1 MLTATFKNTNRYF
14 VIGLLSLSIFWH
26 QNLNASNEPIIRVL
40 ISKEKNLRIRADSN
54 IPLNFKY
61 KNIIKKNVKGIT
73 LKKEINSTKLF
84 FDRNK
89 SKAYEIEE
97 DKGIVIRSSDKRGI
111 WVGGKRYSGLINI
124 KNFKNQIF
132 VVNIIGIEKYLTSV
146 VGSEMPHR
154 WPLEALKAQ
163 AIASRTYALKKT
175 GNDDLYDIDSTQMN
189 QVYNG
194 LEAKTYK
201 TNKAVKHTRSLVITH
216 KKKLINALF
225 HSSSA
230 GMTENSENVWR
241 DKYPYLISVK
251 DFDQKNPK
259 MYWKKIFSNQ
269 ELQILFPEIG
279 GIKEIEILDITKTG
293 RVKNI
298 KLIGNY
304 GSIKLKGTNL
314 RKKMGLKS
322 TLFRYKFISVKTH
335 KEKNKIKN
343 LNKSLLIS
351 GMGAGHGV
359 GMSQWGAKYLAM
371 SGYKAKDILKY
382 YYKGIQIK
390 PFKEIYK

>member
-1 MLTATFKNTNRYF
+1 MLTTILKFTNKYF
-14 VIGLLSLSIFWH
+14 VIVFISLSLFCN
-26 QNLNASNEPIIRVL
+26 QNLKASNEPIIRVL

-54 IPLNFKY
+54 IPLIFKY

-73 LKKEINSTKLF
+73 LKKERNSTKLF
-84 FDRNK
+84 FDKNK
-89 SKAYEIEE
+89 SKVFEIGV
-97 DKGIVIRSSDKRGI
+97 DKGLVIKSNDKRGI
-111 WVGGKRYSGLINI
+111 WVGSKRYSGLINI
-124 KNFKNQIF
+124 QNLKNEIF
-132 VVNIIGIEKYLTSV
+132 VVNTIGIEKYLTSV

-163 AIASRTYALKKT
+163 SIASRTYALKKT
-175 GNDDLYDIDSTQMN
+175 GNDLYDIDSTQID

-194 LEAKTYK
+194 LESKTYK

-216 KKKLINALF
+216 KNKLINALF

-230 GMTENSENVWR
+230 GMTENSEDVWR
-241 DKYPYLISVK
+241 NKYPYLVSVK

-259 MYWKKIFSNQ
+259 LYWKKIFSNK
-269 ELQILFPEIG
+269 ELQILFPNIG

-304 GSIKLKGTNL
+304 GSLDFSGTNL

-322 TLFRYKFISVKTH
+322 TLFRFKFIKVDNV
-335 KEKNKIKN
+335 KEKNKSNN
-343 LNKSLLIS
+343 LNESLIIS

-371 SGYKAKDILKY
+371 RGYKAKDILEY
-382 YYKGIQIK
+382 FYKGIQIK
-390 PFKEIYK
+390 PFKKIYK

>member
-1 MLTATFKNTNRYF
+1 MLITALKLTNKYI
-14 VIGLLSLSIFWH
+14 VICFISLSFFCS
-26 QNLNASNEPIIRVL
+26 QNLYASREPIIRVL
-40 ISKEKNLRIRADSN
+40 IYKEKNLRIRADGD
-54 IPLNFKY
+54 IPLIFKY
-61 KNIIKKNVKGIT
+61 KNHTTKNIKGIT
-73 LKKEINSTKLF
+73 LKKENGVTKYF
-84 FDRNK
+84 FDKNK
-89 SKAYEIEE
+89 SKVYEIQG
-97 DKGIVIRSSDKRGI
+97 DKGLIIKSHDKRGI

-124 KNFKNQIF
+124 KNFKNDIY
-132 VVNIIGIEKYLTSV
+132 VVNILGIEKYLTSV
-146 VGSEMPHR
+146 VGAEMPHK

-163 AIASRTYALKKT
+163 AIASRTYALKKI
-175 GNDDLYDIDSTQMN
+175 GNDLYDIDSTQKD

-194 LEAKTYK
+194 LESKTYK

-216 KKKLINALF
+216 KNKLINALF

-230 GMTENSENVWR
+230 GMTENSEDVWR
-241 DKYPYLISVK
+241 NKYPYLVSVK

-259 MYWKKIFSNQ
+259 LYWKKIFSNK
-269 ELQILFPEIG
+269 ELQILFPNIG

-304 GSIKLKGTNL
+304 GSLDFSGTNL
-314 RKKMGLKS
+314 RKKMRLKS
-322 TLFRYKFISVKTH
+322 TLFRFKFITDNNQKENKKT
-335 KEKNKIKN
+335 KK
-343 LNKSLLIS
+343 LNDSLLIT

-359 GMSQWGAKYLAM
+359 GMSQWGAKHFAM
-371 SGYKAKDILKY
+371 NGYNAKEILEY

>member
-1 MLTATFKNTNRYF
+1 VLSTTLKFTNKYF
-14 VIGLLSLSIFWH
+14 VIGFISLSFFCN

-40 ISKEKNLRIRADSN
+40 ISKEKNLRIRADNN
-54 IPLNFKY
+54 IPLIFKY

-73 LKKEINSTKLF
+73 LKKGKNSTKLF

-89 SKAYEIEE
+89 SKVYEIEE
-97 DKGIVIRSSDKRGI
+97 DQGFVIKSYDKRGI

-124 KNFKNQIF
+124 RNFKNEIF
-132 VVNIIGIEKYLTSV
+132 VVNKLGIETYLTSV
-146 VGSEMPHR
+146 VGSEMPHK

-163 AIASRTYALKKT
+163 AIASRTYALKKN
-175 GNDDLYDIDSTQMN
+175 GNDLYDIDSTQSD

-194 LEAKTYK
+194 LESKTFN
-201 TNKAVKHTRSLVITH
+201 TNKAVRHTRSLVITH
-216 KKKLINALF
+216 KNKLINALF

-230 GMTENSENVWR
+230 GMTENSEDVWR
-241 DKYPYLISVK
+241 NKYPYLISVK

-259 MYWKKIFSNQ
+259 LYWKKIFSNK
-269 ELQILFPEIG
+269 ELQILFPNIG
-279 GIKEIEILDITKTG
+279 GIKEIKILDITKTG

-304 GSIKLKGTNL
+304 GSLDFSGTSL

-322 TLFRYKFISVKTH
+322 TLFRFNFIEVNTNQ
-335 KEKNKIKN
+335 ENNKIKN
-343 LNKSLLIS
+343 QNNSLVIS
-351 GMGAGHGV
+351 GMGSGHGV
-359 GMSQWGAKYLAM
+359 GMSQWGAKHLAM
-371 SGYKAKDILKY
+371 RGYQAKDILKH
-382 YYKGIQIK
+382 YYKQIQIK

>member
-1 MLTATFKNTNRYF
+1 MLTSTLRFTSKYF
-14 VIGLLSLSIFWH
+14 VISCISLSFFCNY
-26 QNLNASNEPIIRVL
+26 NLQASNEPIIRVL
-40 ISKEKNLRIRADSN
+40 VSKQKNLRIRADSN
-54 IPLNFKY
+54 IPLIFKY

-73 LKKEINSTKLF
+73 LKKERNSTKLF
-84 FDRNK
+84 FDKNK
-89 SKAYEIEE
+89 SKVYEIEV
-97 DKGIVIRSSDKRGI
+97 DQGFVIKSYDKRGI

-124 KNFKNQIF
+124 KNLKSEIF
-132 VVNIIGIEKYLTSV
+132 VVNTLGIEKYLTSV
-146 VGSEMPHR
+146 VGSEMPYK

-175 GNDDLYDIDSTQMN
+175 GNDLYDIDSTQRD

-194 LEAKTYK
+194 LESKTFK

-216 KKKLINALF
+216 KNKLINALF

-230 GMTENSENVWR
+230 GMTENSEDVWR
-241 DKYPYLISVK
+241 NKYPYLISVK

-259 MYWKKIFSNQ
+259 MYWKKIFSNK

-279 GIKEIEILDITKTG
+279 GIKDIEILDITKTG

-304 GSIKLKGTNL
+304 GSLDFSGTNL

-322 TLFRYKFISVKTH
+322 TLFRFKFIKVDNV
-335 KEKNKIKN
+335 KEKNKSNN
-343 LNKSLLIS
+343 LNESLIIS

-371 SGYKAKDILKY
+371 RGYKAKDILEY
-382 YYKGIQIK
+382 FYKGIQIK
-390 PFKEIYK
+390 PFKKIYK

>member
-1 MLTATFKNTNRYF
+1 MVTTTSKFTNKCF
-14 VIGLLSLSIFWH
+14 VIGFISLLFFCN

-54 IPLNFKY
+54 IPLIFKY
-61 KNIIKKNVKGIT
+61 KNLIKKNVKGIT
-73 LKKEINSTKLF
+73 LKKEKNSTILV
-84 FDRNK
+84 FDKNK
-89 SKAYEIEE
+89 SKVYEIEGE
-97 DKGIVIRSSDKRGI
+97 KGLVIKSHDERGI

-304 GSIKLKGTNL
+304 GSL
-314 RKKMGLKS
+314 
-322 TLFRYKFISVKTH
+322 
-335 KEKNKIKN
+335 E
-343 LNKSLLIS
+343 
-351 GMGAGHGV
+351 
-359 GMSQWGAKYLAM
+359 
-371 SGYKAKDILKY
+371 
-382 YYKGIQIK
+382 QI
-390 PFKEIYK
+390 

>member
-1 MLTATFKNTNRYF
+1 MFTTILKFTNKYF
-14 VIGLLSLSIFWH
+14 IICFISFSFFCN
-26 QNLNASNEPIIRVL
+26 QNLNAANEPIIRVL
-40 ISKEKNLRIRADSN
+40 ISKEKNLRIRADRN
-54 IPLNFKY
+54 IPLIFKY
-61 KNIIKKNVKGIT
+61 KNLIKKNVKGIT
-73 LKKEINSTKLF
+73 LKKGKNSTKLF
-84 FDRNK
+84 FDKNK
-89 SKAYEIEE
+89 SKVYEIEV
-97 DKGIVIRSSDKRGI
+97 DQGFVIKSYDKRGI

-124 KNFKNQIF
+124 KNLKSEIF
-132 VVNIIGIEKYLTSV
+132 VVNTLGIEKYLTSV

-163 AIASRTYALKKT
+163 AIASRTYALKKN
-175 GNDDLYDIDSTQMN
+175 GNYLYDIDSTQKD

-194 LEAKTYK
+194 LESRTHK
-201 TNKAVKHTRSLVITH
+201 TNRAVKHTRSLVLTH
-216 KKKLINALF
+216 KNKLINALF

-230 GMTENSENVWR
+230 GMTENSEDVWR
-241 DKYPYLISVK
+241 NKYPYLISVK

-259 MYWKKIFSNQ
+259 KYWKKIFSNK
-269 ELQILFPEIG
+269 ELQILFPNIG
-279 GIKEIEILDITKTG
+279 GIKKIEILDITKTG

-304 GSIKLKGTNL
+304 GSLSLSGTNL

-322 TLFRYKFISVKTH
+322 TLFRFKFIKVNSH
-335 KEKNKIKN
+335 KEKNTIKN
-343 LNKSLLIS
+343 FSNSLMIS

-359 GMSQWGAKYLAM
+359 GMSQWGAKHLAM

>member
-1 MLTATFKNTNRYF
+1 MFTRNLKFTNNYF
-14 VIGLLSLSIFWH
+14 VIGFISLTFFCN
-26 QNLNASNEPIIRVL
+26 QNLKASNEPIIRVL
-40 ISKEKNLRIRADSN
+40 ISKEKNLRIRSDSN
-54 IPLNFKY
+54 TPLIFKY
-61 KNIIKKNVKGIT
+61 KNFKKNVKGIT
-73 LKKEINSTKLF
+73 LKKKRDSTKLF
-84 FDRNK
+84 FDKNK
-89 SKAYEIEE
+89 SKVYEIEV
-97 DKGIVIRSSDKRGI
+97 DKGLIIKTHDKRGI

-124 KNFKNQIF
+124 KNLKNEIF
-132 VVNIIGIEKYLTSV
+132 VVNYLGIEQYLTSV

-175 GNDDLYDIDSTQMN
+175 GNELYDIDSTQRD

-194 LEAKTYK
+194 LESKTYK
-201 TNKAVKHTRSLVITH
+201 TNKAVKHTRSLVITY
-216 KKKLINALF
+216 KNKLINALF

-230 GMTENSENVWR
+230 GMTENSEDVWR
-241 DKYPYLISVK
+241 NKYPYLISVK

-259 MYWKKIFSNQ
+259 MYWEKVFTNK
-269 ELQILFPEIG
+269 ELQILFPKIG

-304 GSIKLKGTNL
+304 GSLYFSGTNL

-322 TLFRYKFISVKTH
+322 TLFRTKFMSVNTH
-335 KEKNKIKN
+335 KEKNKIEN
-343 LNKSLLIS
+343 FNNSLMIS

-359 GMSQWGAKYLAM
+359 GMSQWGAKHLAM